1 MWPVLSVLPSSGRIL
16 PFIWFLYS
24 FHVYDIFYWY
34 RHRNCSK
41 MYNVAS
47 IKSIT
52 LWTNNFHRL
61 FLTHQISR
69 WGATYCSGL
78 LMLALKL
85 KMWGSEMQTLFRY
98 VQVLMFVSQW
108 KTLWTPASVILL
120 YIPYSMQMYKGML
133 GSIRSKQ
140 DLPSTY
146 LEYLIL
152 SEICSTQNL
161 SAAAWCSAQFN
172 V

>member
-1 MWPVLSVLPSSGRIL
+1 
-16 PFIWFLYS
+16 
-24 FHVYDIFYWY
+24 
-34 RHRNCSK
+34 
-41 MYNVAS
+41 
-47 IKSIT
+47 
-52 LWTNNFHRL
+52 
-61 FLTHQISR
+61 
-69 WGATYCSGL
+69 
-78 LMLALKL
+78 
-85 KMWGSEMQTLFRY
+85 MQTLFRY

-120 YIPYSMQMYKGML
+120 YIPYSMQIYKGML

-161 SAAAWCSAQFN
+161 SAAA
-172 V
+172 

>member
-1 MWPVLSVLPSSGRIL
+1 MRRHLLLRSV
-16 PFIWFLYS
+16 
-24 FHVYDIFYWY
+24 
-34 RHRNCSK
+34 
-41 MYNVAS
+41 NVGVE
-47 IKSIT
+47 IKNVRFRDANT
-52 LWTNNFHRL
+52 V
-61 FLTHQISR
+61 
-69 WGATYCSGL
+69 
-78 LMLALKL
+78 
-85 KMWGSEMQTLFRY
+85 FRY

-161 SAAAWCSAQFN
+161 SAAA
-172 V
+172 

>member
-1 MWPVLSVLPSSGRIL
+1 MRRHLLLRSV
-16 PFIWFLYS
+16 
-24 FHVYDIFYWY
+24 
-34 RHRNCSK
+34 
-41 MYNVAS
+41 NVGVE
-47 IKSIT
+47 IKNVRFRDANT
-52 LWTNNFHRL
+52 V
-61 FLTHQISR
+61 
-69 WGATYCSGL
+69 
-78 LMLALKL
+78 
-85 KMWGSEMQTLFRY
+85 FRY

-120 YIPYSMQMYKGML
+120 YIPYSMQIYKGML

-161 SAAAWCSAQFN
+161 SAAA
-172 V
+172 

>member
-1 MWPVLSVLPSSGRIL
+1 MRRHLLLRSV
-16 PFIWFLYS
+16 
-24 FHVYDIFYWY
+24 
-34 RHRNCSK
+34 
-41 MYNVAS
+41 NVGVE
-47 IKSIT
+47 IKNVRFRDANT
-52 LWTNNFHRL
+52 V
-61 FLTHQISR
+61 
-69 WGATYCSGL
+69 
-78 LMLALKL
+78 
-85 KMWGSEMQTLFRY
+85 FRY

-161 SAAAWCSAQFN
+161 SATA
-172 V
+172 